1 MTYKFSNTEADVKEV
16 PKKEKRDKENEERD
30 EEKGRREKLKK
41 GRKKGEEVQRDEII
55 CTLLRFII
63 LTRCTAVPYGITLNV
78 TPSICSFQT

>member
-1 MTYKFSNTEADVKEV
+1 MTNEFSNTETDVKEV

-41 GRKKGEEVQRDEII
+41 GEEVQRDEIL

-63 LTRCTAVPYGITLNV
+63 LTHCTVLYCCNV
-78 TPSICSFQT
+78 RYHS